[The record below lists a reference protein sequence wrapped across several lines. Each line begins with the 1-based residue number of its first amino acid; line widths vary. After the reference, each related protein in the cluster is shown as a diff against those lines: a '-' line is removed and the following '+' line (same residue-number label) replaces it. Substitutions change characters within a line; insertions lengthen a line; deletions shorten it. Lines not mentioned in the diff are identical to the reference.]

1 MLLLRVERDH
11 SSQLQSLRPERGS
24 QERPGRGTNVS
35 YYLVHTTYPILFVAV
50 LARQLCLPIPATLFL
65 LSGGALVGSGK
76 LSYTGIILAAV
87 LGCVLADL
95 VWFEAGRLRGK
106 RVLRLLCALAPD
118 PSRCIRNAKATFA
131 KKGVRALMIA
141 KFIPGLDGICPPL
154 AGMMG
159 ASHVDF
165 IFYDTVGSALWAGA
179 YITCGFLFATELDK
193 VIRYTSVFA
202 NVLILALGVPL
213 LVLFI
218 WKLIQL
224 ARMIRLILPLQITPE
239 ELKSRLDSGEAIGI
253 VDLLRFEDDSHGV
266 AVIPGAVRLDP
277 LQVRR
282 KKRISMPDNLDLV
295 IYCGSKNSFVSARVA
310 AAMRKHGIVRIRVLT
325 GGLAAWRALQFPLSL
340 ESLDPEV
347 EMTRL
352 GIEMSPPWH
361 STRS

>member
-1 MLLLRVERDH
+1 L
-11 SSQLQSLRPERGS
+11 
-24 QERPGRGTNVS
+24 S
-35 YYLVHTTYPILFVAV
+35 YYLVHITYPILFLAV
-50 LARQLCLPIPATLFL
+50 LARQLCLPIPAMLFL
-65 LSGGALVGSGK
+65 LSAGALAGSGK

-118 PSRCIRNAKATFA
+118 PSRCIRNSKATFA
-131 KKGVRALMIA
+131 KKGVRALVIA

-154 AGMMG
+154 AGMTG

-165 IFYDTVGSALWAGA
+165 ILYDAVGSTLWATA
-179 YITCGFLFATELDK
+179 YVTCGFFFATELDK

-202 NVLILALGVPL
+202 NVLILVLGAPL
-213 LVLFI
+213 LLLFT
-218 WKLIQL
+218 WKLIYL
-224 ARMIRLILPLQITPE
+224 VRMIRLILPLQITPE
-239 ELKSRLDSGEAIGI
+239 ELKTRLDSGEAIGI
-253 VDLLRFEDDSHGV
+253 VDLLRFEDDPQGV

-277 LQVRR
+277 LQIRR
-282 KKRISMPDNLDLV
+282 KKQITMPDNLDLV
-295 IYCGSKNSFVSARVA
+295 LYCGSKNSFVSARVA
-310 AAMRKHGIVRIRVLT
+310 AAMRKHGIARIRILT

-340 ESLDPEV
+340 EPRDPEA

-361 STRS
+361 SISS